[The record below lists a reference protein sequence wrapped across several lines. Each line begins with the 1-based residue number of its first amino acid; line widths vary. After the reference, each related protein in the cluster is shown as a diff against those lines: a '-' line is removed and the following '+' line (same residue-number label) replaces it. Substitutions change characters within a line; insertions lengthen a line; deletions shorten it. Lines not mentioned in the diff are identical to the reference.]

1 MMWEQVC
8 HQTMLKK
15 RDCCCTFTDVVGEN
29 YVVEYLIPKWHVKI
43 NPSIYDPL
51 FVRVNLHTVI
61 PLVFN

>member
-8 HQTMLKK
+8 QQAMLNKI
-15 RDCCCTFTDVVGEN
+15 DCCTLTDISGKS
-29 YVVEYLIPKWHVKI
+29 YVVEYLIPKRHVKI
-43 NPSIYDPL
+43 NPSIYDPV